1 MKKKLIALLLVLTI
15 FPLALTS
22 CFFNAYHARFDSD
35 VQSYLD
41 FDYVNSLESFDT
53 THRGEVYL
61 IDDESVFEKVL
72 PEYDCSVDFDKKT
85 IILYVYSSGVGYRY
99 YARSAKLE
107 DGVLAVG
114 VASNIAAVYLP
125 GNLAAVMPH
134 TRGFLLTID
143 KISFDRVEFV
153 DLVTGWHPR

>member
-22 CFFNAYHARFDSD
+22 CFFNTYHARFDSNVED
-35 VQSYLD
+35 YLD
-41 FDYVNSLESFDT
+41 LDYMEALESFDT

-61 IDDESVFEKVL
+61 IDDESVFEKAL
-72 PEYDCSVDFDKKT
+72 PGYDSSVDFDKKT
-85 IILYVYSSGVGYRY
+85 VILYVYCSGVPFRY

-125 GNLAAVMPH
+125 GHAAAVMPY

-153 DLVTGWHPR
+153 DLVTGWHPW

>member
-22 CFFNAYHARFDSD
+22 CFFNTYHARFVSSVED
-35 VQSYLD
+35 YLD
-41 FDYVNSLESFDT
+41 LDYMKALESFGT
-53 THRGEVYL
+53 TSKGGVYL

-85 IILYVYSSGVGYRY
+85 VILYVYCSGVPFRY
-99 YARSAKLE
+99 SLLSVKLN
-107 DGVLAVG
+107 DGVLTVG
-114 VASNIAAVYLP
+114 VISSIAAVYLP
-125 GNLAAVMPH
+125 GNAAAVMPY

-143 KISFDRVEFV
+143 KIPFDRVEFV
-153 DLVTGWHPR
+153 DLVTGWHPW